1 MAILLSD
8 AGRHRHLLP
17 LTFTRPVGALRA
29 GILTQAEGWAR
40 RTGMP
45 VGFRTEAYLAERF
58 PGVVANVVRE
68 VDAALLPTPDLVD
81 AVLDLEPGRMLVK
94 DGRVLAFCEPPGAE
108 PSTLDWGA
116 PPVFLEAV
124 DFPEEVIALA
134 RPWHLFQH
142 CGTAIAND
150 FALLTEARRSQPL
163 SATNTVVG
171 DPKLVFLEEG
181 AQAEAAVFNTTNGPI
196 YLGKGSEVMEGCLVR
211 GPLALGDGAQLKL
224 GAKIYGP
231 CSFGPACRVGGEVN
245 NSVLLGYSNK
255 GHDGFLGNS
264 VLGEWCNLGA
274 DTNTSNLKNTYG
286 PVKVWSYAEVGL
298 ADSGLTFCGMIM
310 GDHAKAGINT
320 MFNTG
325 TVVGVCANVF
335 GGDFP
340 PKHVP
345 GFSWGGAHGL
355 ADHDL
360 DKALETARRVMARRN
375 VELTAADEAI
385 LRTIHAG
392 GAGPL

>member
-1 MAILLSD
+1 
-8 AGRHRHLLP
+8 
-17 LTFTRPVGALRA
+17 
-29 GILTQAEGWAR
+29 
-40 RTGMP
+40 
-45 VGFRTEAYLAERF
+45 
-58 PGVVANVVRE
+58 
-68 VDAALLPTPDLVD
+68 
-81 AVLDLEPGRMLVK
+81 
-94 DGRVLAFCEPPGAE
+94 
-108 PSTLDWGA
+108 
-116 PPVFLEAV
+116 
-124 DFPEEVIALA
+124 
-134 RPWHLFQH
+134 
-142 CGTAIAND
+142 
-150 FALLTEARRSQPL
+150 
-163 SATNTVVG
+163 
-171 DPKLVFLEEG
+171 
-181 AQAEAAVFNTTNGPI
+181 
-196 YLGKGSEVMEGCLVR
+196 
-211 GPLALGDGAQLKL
+211 
-224 GAKIYGP
+224 
-231 CSFGPACRVGGEVN
+231 
-245 NSVLLGYSNK
+245 
-255 GHDGFLGNS
+255 GNS

-375 VELTAADEAI
+375 VALTAADEAI
-385 LRTIHAG
+385 LRTIHGG